1 MNKSTNIN
9 NLNNYKSEDFD
20 WKLVQSEMKNKL
32 GVDIYESWLKKITF
46 VDEFN
51 NYLLL
56 SVPTRFIRDWITSRY
71 LDQILQIIRLY
82 KKDIIRIEFKID
94 DKNTNQNL
102 ENTNVNENTP
112 EILQII
118 RLYKKDIIRI
128 EFKID
133 DKNTNQNLENTNVN
147 ENTPDRNENIS
158 FIKDS
163 YLQYNRID
171 PNKRFDNF
179 ITGTSNKLAYEA
191 SLKVSENISHYN
203 PLYIY
208 GGVGMGKTH
217 LLNSIGIELK
227 KNNKVMFISAE
238 RFMYQF
244 VKSIK
249 ANDMVKFKEYFRNTD
264 ILLIDDIQFI
274 SGKEAMQ
281 EEFFHTFNAL
291 LDKGSQI
298 IVSADRAPN
307 KLSRIQDRIKS
318 RFSGGLVVDIQKPD
332 LELRKKIVEK
342 KTEELNNLYA
352 DQLHV
357 SKEIQDFIST
367 EITASV
373 RELVGSIN
381 RVVSFSRIYNK
392 VPNLAETKVVLKD
405 LLNLA
410 ENKVTID
417 LIQTTVCKFF
427 KISKNEMLSS
437 RRSRYLVRPRQTAI
451 YLTKILTSKSLP
463 EIGREFS
470 NRDHTTIIHSV
481 KTIEK
486 IKEKDPEMVDN
497 INKLKNQ
504 ILYNNKDNEI

>member
-1 MNKSTNIN
+1 MSNK
-9 NLNNYKSEDFD
+9 LNNNKFSNLKTEILD
-20 WKLVQSEMKNKL
+20 WKIIQLEMKNKF
-32 GVDIYESWLKKITF
+32 GKDIFESWLKKIIF
-46 VDEFN
+46 VEEFN
-51 NYLLL
+51 NYILL
-56 SVPTRFIRDWITSRY
+56 SVPTRFIRDWIVSRY
-71 LDQILQIIRLY
+71 LDQILQVIRSF
-82 KKDIIRIEFKID
+82 KKDIIRIEFKIEE
-94 DKNTNQNL
+94 QNL
-102 ENTNVNENTP
+102 NKNYSQV
-112 EILQII
+112 
-118 RLYKKDIIRI
+118 
-128 EFKID
+128 KID
-133 DKNTNQNLENTNVN
+133 NLEYLDNKENV
-147 ENTPDRNENIS
+147 S

-179 ITGTSNKLAYEA
+179 ITGSSNKLAFEA

-217 LLNSIGIELK
+217 LLNSIGFELK

-264 ILLIDDIQFI
+264 ILLIDDIQFMN
-274 SGKEAMQ
+274 GKEAMQ

-298 IVSADRAPN
+298 ILSADRAPN
-307 KLSRIQDRIKS
+307 KLSRIQERIKS

-332 LELRKKIVEK
+332 YDLRKKIVEK
-342 KTEELNNLYA
+342 KVEELKNLYPE
-352 DQLHV
+352 QTKI
-357 SKEIQDFIST
+357 SKEVENFIGT
-367 EITASV
+367 EITGSI
-373 RELVGSIN
+373 RELVGAVN

-392 VPNLAETKVVLKD
+392 LPNLAETKVVLKD
-405 LLNLA
+405 LLNLN
-410 ENKVTID
+410 ENKVSID
-417 LIQTTVCKFF
+417 LIQTLVCKFF

-437 RRSRYLVRPRQTAI
+437 RRSRYLVRPRQAAI
-451 YLTKILTSKSLP
+451 YLSKLLTSKSLP

-486 IKEKDPEMVDN
+486 LKEKNPEMVEN

-504 ILYNNKDNEI
+504 ILYNNRENEI

>member
-1 MNKSTNIN
+1 MNNTTINKNIEN
-9 NLNNYKSEDFD
+9 FKSEGLD
-20 WKLVQSEMKNKL
+20 WGLIQTQMKNKL
-32 GVDIYESWLKKITF
+32 GQEIYESWLKKINF

-51 NYLLL
+51 NYILLT
-56 SVPTRFIRDWITSRY
+56 VPTRFIRDWITSRY
-71 LDQILQIIRLY
+71 LDQIIQIVKNY
-82 KKDIIRIEFKID
+82 KKDIIRIEFKITD
-94 DKNTNQNL
+94 QKELKSDNKNEIT
-102 ENTNVNENTP
+102 ENFES
-112 EILQII
+112 
-118 RLYKKDIIRI
+118 K
-128 EFKID
+128 
-133 DKNTNQNLENTNVN
+133 
-147 ENTPDRNENIS
+147 ENIS

-179 ITGTSNKLAYEA
+179 LTGSSNKLAYEA

-217 LLNSIGIELK
+217 LLNAIGIELK
-227 KNNKVMFISAE
+227 KKNKVMFISAE

-249 ANDMVKFKEYFRNTD
+249 SNDMVKFKEYFRNTD
-264 ILLIDDIQFI
+264 ILLIDDIQFMN
-274 SGKEAMQ
+274 GKEAMQ

-307 KLSRIQDRIKS
+307 KLSRIQERIKS
-318 RFSGGLVVDIQKPD
+318 RFSGGLVVDIQNPD
-332 LELRKKIVEK
+332 YELRKKIVEY
-342 KTEELNNLYA
+342 KTEELNKLYS
-352 DQLHV
+352 DQV
-357 SKEIQDFIST
+357 KISKEIQDYISM
-367 EITASV
+367 EITASI
-373 RELVGSIN
+373 RELVGAIN

-392 VPNLAETKVVLKD
+392 IPNLGETKVVLKD
-405 LLNLA
+405 LLNIS

-417 LIQTTVCKFF
+417 LIQTLVCKFF

-463 EIGREFS
+463 EIGREFA

-486 IKEKDPEMVDN
+486 LKEKDSEMVEN

>member
-1 MNKSTNIN
+1 MNTTHTNKSFDKIN
-9 NLNNYKSEDFD
+9 LD
-20 WKLVQSEMKNKL
+20 WKLIQSELKLKL
-32 GVDIYESWLKKITF
+32 GIEVYESWIKKINF
-46 VDEFN
+46 VEEFN
-51 NYLLL
+51 NYVLL

-71 LDQILQIIRLY
+71 LDQILQIIKNY
-82 KKDIIRIEFKID
+82 KKDIIRIEFKIIEISLSQ
-94 DKNTNQNL
+94 KNKYNETEVS
-102 ENTNVNENTP
+102 EN
-112 EILQII
+112 
-118 RLYKKDIIRI
+118 K
-128 EFKID
+128 
-133 DKNTNQNLENTNVN
+133 
-147 ENTPDRNENIS
+147 ENIS

-163 YLQYNRID
+163 FLQYTRID
-171 PNKRFDNF
+171 PNKRFENF
-179 ITGTSNKLAYEA
+179 ITGSSNKLAYEA
-191 SLKVSENISHYN
+191 TLKVTENVSHYN

-217 LLNSIGIELK
+217 LLNSAGLKLK
-227 KNNKVMFISAE
+227 KNHKVMFISAE

-249 ANDMVKFKEYFRNTD
+249 SNEMVKFKEYFRNTD
-264 ILLIDDIQFI
+264 ILIIDDIQFMN
-274 SGKEAMQ
+274 GKEAMQ

-307 KLSRIQDRIKS
+307 KLSRMQERIKS

-332 LELRKKIVEK
+332 LTLRKKIVEK
-342 KTEELNNLYA
+342 KTFELNNLFSE
-352 DQLHV
+352 QLNI
-357 SKEIQDFIST
+357 SEEIKGFISN
-367 EITASV
+367 EINGSI
-373 RELVGSIN
+373 RELVGALN
-381 RVVSFSRIYNK
+381 RIVSFSRIYNK
-392 VPNLAETKVVLKD
+392 MPNLAETKVVLKD
-405 LLNLA
+405 LLNLN

-417 LIQTTVCKFF
+417 LIQTLVCKFY

-486 IKEKDPEMVDN
+486 LKEKNLQMVED
-497 INKLKNQ
+497 INKLKNK
-504 ILYNNKDNEI
+504 ILYSNKENEI

>member
-1 MNKSTNIN
+1 MNKLTNNQNIDN
-9 NLNNYKSEDFD
+9 FKSNSFD
-20 WKLVQSEMKNKL
+20 WRLVQADMKDKL
-32 GVDIYESWLKKITF
+32 GSEVYESWLKKISF
-46 VDEFN
+46 IEEFN
-51 NYLLL
+51 NYILL

-71 LDQILQIIRLY
+71 LDQILQIIKTY
-82 KKDIIRIEFKID
+82 KKDIVRIEFRIVEQDHSGK
-94 DKNTNQNL
+94 TNDALEEVNL
-102 ENTNVNENTP
+102 KENV
-112 EILQII
+112 
-118 RLYKKDIIRI
+118 
-128 EFKID
+128 
-133 DKNTNQNLENTNVN
+133 
-147 ENTPDRNENIS
+147 S

-179 ITGTSNKLAYEA
+179 ITGSSNKLAYEA

-217 LLNSIGIELK
+217 LLNSIGYELK

-249 ANDMVKFKEYFRNTD
+249 SNDMVKFKEYFRNTD

-291 LDKGSQI
+291 LDKGSQV
-298 IVSADRAPN
+298 IVSADRPPN
-307 KLSRIQDRIKS
+307 KLSRIQERIKS

-332 LELRKKIVEK
+332 LELRKKIVQK
-342 KTEELNNLYA
+342 KTEELNSIYS
-352 DQLHV
+352 DQLQI
-357 SKEIQDFIST
+357 SKDIQDFIST
-367 EITASV
+367 EIKGSI
-373 RELVGSIN
+373 RELVGAIN
-381 RVVSFSRIYNK
+381 RVVSFSRIYEK
-392 VPNLAETKVVLKD
+392 VPNLSETKVVLKD
-405 LLNLA
+405 LLNLS

-417 LIQTTVCKFF
+417 LIQTVVCKFF

>member
-1 MNKSTNIN
+1 MNKSFTNKNIN
-9 NLNNYKSEDFD
+9 NFASEEID
-20 WKLVQSEMKNKL
+20 WQQIQSEMKNKL
-32 GVDIYESWLKKITF
+32 GLEIYESWLKKISF
-46 VDEFN
+46 LEEHN

-71 LDQILQIIRLY
+71 LDQILKIIKLY
-82 KKDIIRIEFKID
+82 KKDVIRIEFKIID
-94 DKNTNQNL
+94 QKVDKDLKDTTNI
-102 ENTNVNENTP
+102 ENTQNEN
-112 EILQII
+112 
-118 RLYKKDIIRI
+118 
-128 EFKID
+128 
-133 DKNTNQNLENTNVN
+133 V
-147 ENTPDRNENIS
+147 S

-179 ITGTSNKLAYEA
+179 ITGSSNKLAYEA
-191 SLKVSENISHYN
+191 SLKVTETISHYN

-217 LLNSIGIELK
+217 LLNSIGFEMK
-227 KNNKVMFISAE
+227 KKNKVMFISAE

-249 ANDMVKFKEYFRNTD
+249 SNDMVKFKEYFRNTD

-307 KLSRIQDRIKS
+307 KLMRIQERIKS

-332 LELRKKIVEK
+332 LELRKKIVQK
-342 KTEELNNLYA
+342 KTEELNNLYS
-352 DQLHV
+352 DQLQV
-357 SKEIQDFIST
+357 SKDIQDFISN
-367 EITASV
+367 EISGSV
-373 RELVGSIN
+373 RELVGAVN
-381 RVVSFSRIYNK
+381 RIVSFSRIYNK
-392 VPNLAETKVVLKD
+392 VPNLPETKVVLKD
-405 LLNLA
+405 LLNIS

-417 LIQTTVCKFF
+417 LIQTIVCKFF

-504 ILYNNKDNEI
+504 ILYNNKENEI

>member
-1 MNKSTNIN
+1 MPNNNITN
-9 NLNNYKSEDFD
+9 NLKNISPEEFD
-20 WKLVQSEMKNKL
+20 WTTIQKDMKNNL
-32 GVDIYESWLKKITF
+32 GSDIYESWLGKIDF
-46 VDEFN
+46 VEEMN
-51 NYLLL
+51 NYILL
-56 SVPTRFIRDWITSRY
+56 SVSTRFIRDWITSRY
-71 LDQILQIIRLY
+71 LDQILQIVKIY
-82 KKDIIRIEFKID
+82 KKNIIRIEFKIIEKSLQD
-94 DKNTNQNL
+94 QTQGNINTI
-102 ENTNVNENTP
+102 EKNEN
-112 EILQII
+112 
-118 RLYKKDIIRI
+118 
-128 EFKID
+128 
-133 DKNTNQNLENTNVN
+133 V
-147 ENTPDRNENIS
+147 S
-158 FIKDS
+158 FIKDT

-217 LLNSIGIELK
+217 LLNSIGLSVKEK
-227 KNNKVMFISAE
+227 NKVMFISAE

-249 ANDMVKFKEYFRNTD
+249 SNDMVKFKEYFRNTD
-264 ILLIDDIQFI
+264 ILIIDDIQFMN
-274 SGKEAMQ
+274 GKEAMQ

-298 IVSADRAPN
+298 IISADRAPN

-318 RFSGGLVVDIQKPD
+318 RFAGGLVVDIQKPD
-332 LELRKKIVEK
+332 FELRSKIVK
-342 KTEELNNLYA
+342 QKTEELNIFYSNQINIS
-352 DQLHV
+352 D
-357 SKEIQDFIST
+357 EIQIFISS
-367 EITASV
+367 EITTSI
-373 RELVGSIN
+373 RELVGAIN
-381 RVVSFSRIYNK
+381 RIVSFSRIYNK
-392 VPNLAETKVVLKD
+392 IPNLSEVKVVLKD
-405 LLNLA
+405 LLNIG

-417 LIQTTVCKFF
+417 LIQSTVCKFF

-486 IKEKDPEMVDN
+486 LKEKDPEMTNN
-497 INKLKNQ
+497 INNLKNQ
-504 ILYNNKDNEI
+504 ILYSKENEI

>member
-1 MNKSTNIN
+1 MSIN
-9 NLNNYKSEDFD
+9 NTSQNLKNSFPEGLDWSLIQKDMKS
-20 WKLVQSEMKNKL
+20 KL
-32 GVDIYESWLKKITF
+32 GLDIYESWLKKINF
-46 VDEFN
+46 IEEQS

-71 LDQILQIIRLY
+71 LDKILQVVKLY
-82 KKDIIRIEFKID
+82 KKNIIRIEFKIA
-94 DKNTNQNL
+94 DKSINEAQKENNLNTL
-102 ENTNVNENTP
+102 DSEKNV
-112 EILQII
+112 
-118 RLYKKDIIRI
+118 
-128 EFKID
+128 
-133 DKNTNQNLENTNVN
+133 
-147 ENTPDRNENIS
+147 S
-158 FIKDS
+158 FIKDT

-179 ITGTSNKLAYEA
+179 ITGPSNKLAYEA
-191 SLKVSENISHYN
+191 SQKVTENISHYN

-217 LLNSIGIELK
+217 LLNAIGIELK
-227 KNNKVMFISAE
+227 KNNSKVMFISAE

-249 ANDMVKFKEYFRNTD
+249 SNDMVKFKEYFRNTD
-264 ILLIDDIQFI
+264 ILLIDDIQFMN
-274 SGKEAMQ
+274 GKEAMQ

-291 LDKGSQI
+291 LDKGSQVI
-298 IVSADRAPN
+298 LSADRAPN
-307 KLSRIQDRIKS
+307 KLSRIQERIKS
-318 RFSGGLVVDIQKPD
+318 RFSGGLVIDIQKPD
-332 LELRKKIVEK
+332 HELRKKIVTK
-342 KTEELNNLYA
+342 KIEELSSLYS
-352 DQLHV
+352 DEIKI
-357 SKEIQDFIST
+357 SREIQDFISS
-367 EITASV
+367 EISTSV
-373 RELVGSIN
+373 RELVGAIN
-381 RVVSFSRIYNK
+381 RIVSFSRIYNK
-392 VPNLAETKVVLKD
+392 VPNLSEIKVILKD

-417 LIQTTVCKFF
+417 LIQITVCKFF

-486 IKEKDPEMVDN
+486 LKEKDQEMEDN

-504 ILYNNKDNEI
+504 ILYNKENEI

>member
-1 MNKSTNIN
+1 MSSNNITQNLKNISPEGLDWSTVQKDMKS
-9 NLNNYKSEDFD
+9 
-20 WKLVQSEMKNKL
+20 KL
-32 GVDIYESWLKKITF
+32 GNDIYESWLRKIDF
-46 VDEFN
+46 VEDMN
-51 NYLLL
+51 NYILL
-56 SVPTRFIRDWITSRY
+56 SVSTRFIRDWITSRY
-71 LDQILQIIRLY
+71 LDQILQIVKIY
-82 KKDIIRIEFKID
+82 KKDLTRIEFKIVEKTSKD
-94 DKNTNQNL
+94 EAQEGTNTIEKS
-102 ENTNVNENTP
+102 ENV
-112 EILQII
+112 
-118 RLYKKDIIRI
+118 
-128 EFKID
+128 
-133 DKNTNQNLENTNVN
+133 
-147 ENTPDRNENIS
+147 S
-158 FIKDS
+158 FIKDT

-217 LLNSIGIELK
+217 LLNSIGLLLK
-227 KNNKVMFISAE
+227 EKNKVMFISAE

-264 ILLIDDIQFI
+264 ILIIDDIQFMN
-274 SGKEAMQ
+274 GKEAMQ

-298 IVSADRAPN
+298 IISADRAPN

-332 LELRKKIVEK
+332 FELRSKIVK
-342 KTEELNNLYA
+342 QKTEELNIFYSN
-352 DQLHV
+352 QINI
-357 SKEIQDFIST
+357 SEEIQKFISS
-367 EITASV
+367 EITTSI
-373 RELVGSIN
+373 RELVGAIN

-392 VPNLAETKVVLKD
+392 VPNLSEVKIVLKD
-405 LLNLA
+405 LLNIG

-417 LIQTTVCKFF
+417 LIQSTVCKFF

-486 IKEKDPEMVDN
+486 LKENDPEMTNN
-497 INKLKNQ
+497 INNLKNQ
-504 ILYNNKDNEI
+504 ILYNKENEI